1 MEHKHMTV
9 AFSILALVVV
19 GMFVFAYLKKS
30 EIAEAPAVTPGS
42 QVENDGPY
50 ANITRIDA
58 KHFFIPPT
66 HTLAGEI
73 LMPTP
78 CDLLDYSDVQ
88 IQESSPETVTVN
100 FKVVN
105 HAEMCAEVVTP
116 QRFMVSFDAQK
127 DAVIKATFEGR
138 PVELNLIPAAEGE
151 TPADFELFL
160 KG

>member
-9 AFSILALVVV
+9 AFTILALVVV

-30 EIAEAPAVTPGS
+30 EIAEAPAITPGT
-42 QVENDGPY
+42 QIPADGPY

-78 CDLLDYSDVQ
+78 CDLLEYSDVV

-105 HAEMCAEVVTP
+105 HAETCAQTVTP
-116 QRFMVSFDAQK
+116 QRFMVTFDAHK
-127 DAVIKATFEGR
+127 DATIRATFEGR

-151 TPADFELFL
+151 TPEDFELFM